1 MRADKRVMKIVA
13 WQIVLGG
20 SYVGGMINMR
30 GINGLDGRWVDKG
43 KR

>member
-1 MRADKRVMKIVA
+1 MKIVA

-20 SYVGGMINMR
+20 SAVGGMINKR
-30 GINGLDGRWVDKG
+30 GIDGLDGRWVDRG